1 MLQVN
6 NLSCER
12 ANREL
17 FRNLSFEV
25 SRGVALRIHGLNGS
39 GKTTLLRI
47 LAGLYQ
53 EFEGDV
59 DWGEEHYPLYIGHRR
74 GLKALM
80 SARENLFWSAA
91 INGQKTKLS
100 EVDEALRQVSM
111 GGYVDIACGSMSEGQ
126 CGRVSLARLFLLHN
140 PVWILDEPFNAI
152 DSTGVQCLVE
162 RINKHLSSGGILVLS
177 SHVEVPLTNLQE
189 LELRY

>member
-1 MLQVN
+1 MLQVK

-12 ANREL
+12 ANRVL
-17 FRNLSFEV
+17 FRNLSFELNQ
-25 SRGVALRIHGLNGS
+25 GDALRILGLNGS

-59 DWGEEHYPLYIGHRR
+59 KWGREQYPLYIGHRR
-74 GLKALM
+74 GLKALL
-80 SARENLFWSAA
+80 SARENLLWSAA
-91 INGQKTKLS
+91 INGQGAKLA

-111 GGYVDIACGSMSEGQ
+111 GSYLDIACGSMSEGQ
-126 CGRVSLARLFLLHN
+126 CGRVNLARLVLLNN

-152 DSTGVQCLVE
+152 DSDGIQWLLE
-162 RINKHLSSGGILVLS
+162 RIKKHLFFGGILVLS
-177 SHVEVPLTNLQE
+177 SHMEVPLNNLEE
-189 LELRY
+189 LELR

>member
-1 MLQVN
+1 MLQVK

-12 ANREL
+12 ANRVL
-17 FRNLSFEV
+17 FRNLSFELN
-25 SRGVALRIHGLNGS
+25 RGDALRIFGLNGS

-59 DWGEEHYPLYIGHRR
+59 KWGREQYPLYIGHRR

-80 SARENLFWSAA
+80 SARENLLWSAA
-91 INGQKTKLS
+91 INGQGVRLS

-111 GGYVDIACGSMSEGQ
+111 GSYLDIACGSMSEGQ
-126 CGRVSLARLFLLHN
+126 CGRVNLARLVLLNN
-140 PVWILDEPFNAI
+140 PIWILDEPFNAI
-152 DSTGVQCLVE
+152 DSDGIQWLLE
-162 RINKHLSSGGILVLS
+162 RIKKHLFSGGILVLS
-177 SHVEVPLTNLQE
+177 SHMEVPLNNLEE
-189 LELRY
+189 LELR

>member
-1 MLQVN
+1 MLQVK

-12 ANREL
+12 GNREL
-17 FRNLSFEV
+17 FRDLSFEV
-25 SRGVALRIHGLNGS
+25 SQGVALRVRGLNGS

-59 DWGEEHYPLYIGHRR
+59 DWGEELCPLYIGHRR

-80 SARENLFWSAA
+80 SARENLLWSAA

-111 GGYVDIACGSMSEGQ
+111 GG
-126 CGRVSLARLFLLHN
+126 
-140 PVWILDEPFNAI
+140 
-152 DSTGVQCLVE
+152 
-162 RINKHLSSGGILVLS
+162 
-177 SHVEVPLTNLQE
+177 
-189 LELRY
+189 

>member
-1 MLQVN
+1 MLQVK

-12 ANREL
+12 ANRVL
-17 FRNLSFEV
+17 FRNLSFELN
-25 SRGVALRIHGLNGS
+25 RGDSLRILGLNGS

-59 DWGEEHYPLYIGHRR
+59 KWGRESYPLYIGHRR

-80 SARENLFWSAA
+80 SARENLLWSAA
-91 INGQKTKLS
+91 INGQAARLS

-111 GGYVDIACGSMSEGQ
+111 GSYLDVACGSMSEGQ
-126 CGRVSLARLFLLHN
+126 CGRVNLARLVLLNN

-152 DSTGVQCLVE
+152 DSDGIQWLLE
-162 RINKHLSSGGILVLS
+162 RIKKHLFLGGILVIS
-177 SHVEVPLTNLQE
+177 SHMEVPLNNLEE
-189 LELRY
+189 LELR

>member
-1 MLQVN
+1 MLQVK

-12 ANREL
+12 ANRVL
-17 FRNLSFEV
+17 FRNLSFELN
-25 SRGVALRIHGLNGS
+25 RGDALRILGLNGS

-59 DWGEEHYPLYIGHRR
+59 KWGREQYPLYIGHRR

-80 SARENLFWSAA
+80 SARENLLWSAA
-91 INGQKTKLS
+91 INGQGARLA

-111 GGYVDIACGSMSEGQ
+111 GSYLDIACGSMSEGQ
-126 CGRVSLARLFLLHN
+126 CGRVNLARLVLLNN

-152 DSTGVQCLVE
+152 DSDGIQWLLE
-162 RINKHLSSGGILVLS
+162 RIKKHLFFGGILVLS
-177 SHVEVPLTNLQE
+177 SHMEVPLNNLEE
-189 LELRY
+189 LELR

>member
-1 MLQVN
+1 MLRVK

-12 ANREL
+12 ANRVL
-17 FRNLSFEV
+17 FRNLSFELN
-25 SRGVALRIHGLNGS
+25 RGDALRILGLNGS

-59 DWGEEHYPLYIGHRR
+59 KWGREQYPLYIGHRR

-80 SARENLFWSAA
+80 SARENLLWSAA
-91 INGQKTKLS
+91 INGQGVRLS

-111 GGYVDIACGSMSEGQ
+111 GSYLDIACGSMSEGQ
-126 CGRVSLARLFLLHN
+126 CGRVNLARLVLLNN

-152 DSTGVQCLVE
+152 DSDGIQWLLE
-162 RINKHLSSGGILVLS
+162 RIKQHLFLGGILVLS
-177 SHVEVPLTNLQE
+177 SHMEVPLNNLEE
-189 LELRY
+189 LELR

>member
-1 MLQVN
+1 MLQVK

-12 ANREL
+12 ANRVL
-17 FRNLSFEV
+17 FRNLSFELN
-25 SRGVALRIHGLNGS
+25 RGDALRILGLNGS

-59 DWGEEHYPLYIGHRR
+59 KWGREQYPLYIGHRR
-74 GLKALM
+74 GLKALL
-80 SARENLFWSAA
+80 SARENLLWSAA
-91 INGQKTKLS
+91 INGQGAKLA

-111 GGYVDIACGSMSEGQ
+111 GSYLDVACGSMSEGQ
-126 CGRVSLARLFLLHN
+126 CGRVNLARLVLLNN

-152 DSTGVQCLVE
+152 DSDGIQWLLE
-162 RINKHLSSGGILVLS
+162 RIKKHLFFGGILVLS
-177 SHVEVPLTNLQE
+177 SHMEVPLNNLEE
-189 LELRY
+189 LELR

>member
-1 MLQVN
+1 MLQVK

-12 ANREL
+12 ANRVL
-17 FRNLSFEV
+17 FRNLSFELN
-25 SRGVALRIHGLNGS
+25 RGDALRILGLNGS

-59 DWGEEHYPLYIGHRR
+59 KWGRESYPLYIGHRR

-80 SARENLFWSAA
+80 SARENLLWSAA
-91 INGQKTKLS
+91 INGQAARLS

-111 GGYVDIACGSMSEGQ
+111 GSYLDVACGSMSEGQ
-126 CGRVSLARLFLLHN
+126 CGRVNLARLVLLNN

-152 DSTGVQCLVE
+152 DSDGIQWLLE
-162 RINKHLSSGGILVLS
+162 RIKKHLFLGGILVIS
-177 SHVEVPLTNLQE
+177 SHMEVPLNNLEE
-189 LELRY
+189 LELR

>member
-1 MLQVN
+1 MLQVK

-12 ANREL
+12 GNREL
-17 FRNLSFEV
+17 FRDLSFEV
-25 SRGVALRIHGLNGS
+25 SQGVALRVRGLNGS

-47 LAGLYQ
+47 LAGLHQ

-59 DWGEEHYPLYIGHRR
+59 VWEEEHCPLYIGHRR

-80 SARENLFWSAA
+80 SARENLLWSAA

-111 GGYVDIACGSMSEGQ
+111 GGYIDIACGSMSEGQ
-126 CGRVSLARLFLLHN
+126 RGRVSLARLFLLNN
-140 PVWILDEPFNAI
+140 PVWILDVPFNAI
-152 DSTGVQCLVE
+152 DSAGIQCLVE
-162 RINKHLSSGGILVLS
+162 SIKKHLSSGGILVLS

-189 LELRY
+189 LELS

>member
-1 MLQVN
+1 MLQVK

-12 ANREL
+12 ANRVL
-17 FRNLSFEV
+17 FRNLSFELN
-25 SRGVALRIHGLNGS
+25 RGDALRILGLNGS

-59 DWGEEHYPLYIGHRR
+59 KWGREQYPLYIGHRR

-80 SARENLFWSAA
+80 SARENLLWSAA
-91 INGQKTKLS
+91 INGQGARLS

-111 GGYVDIACGSMSEGQ
+111 GSYLDIACGSMSEGQ
-126 CGRVSLARLFLLHN
+126 CGRVNLARLVLLNN

-152 DSTGVQCLVE
+152 DSDGIQWLLE
-162 RINKHLSSGGILVLS
+162 RIKKHLFSGGILVLS
-177 SHVEVPLTNLQE
+177 SHMEVPLNNLEE
-189 LELRY
+189 LELR

>member
-1 MLQVN
+1 MLQVK

-12 ANREL
+12 ANRVL
-17 FRNLSFEV
+17 FRNLSFELN
-25 SRGVALRIHGLNGS
+25 RGDALRILGLNGS

-59 DWGEEHYPLYIGHRR
+59 KWGREQYPLYIGHRR
-74 GLKALM
+74 GLKALL
-80 SARENLFWSAA
+80 SARENLLWSAA
-91 INGQKTKLS
+91 INGQGAKLA

-111 GGYVDIACGSMSEGQ
+111 GSYLDIACGSMSEGQ
-126 CGRVSLARLFLLHN
+126 CGRVNLARLVLLNN

-152 DSTGVQCLVE
+152 DSDGIQWLLE
-162 RINKHLSSGGILVLS
+162 RIKKHLFFGGILVLS
-177 SHVEVPLTNLQE
+177 SHMEVPLNNLEE
-189 LELRY
+189 LELR

>member
-1 MLQVN
+1 MLQVK

-12 ANREL
+12 ANRVL
-17 FRNLSFEV
+17 FRNLSFELN
-25 SRGVALRIHGLNGS
+25 RGDALRILGLNGS

-59 DWGEEHYPLYIGHRR
+59 KWGREQYPLYIGHRR

-80 SARENLFWSAA
+80 SARENLLWSAA
-91 INGQKTKLS
+91 INGQGARLS

-111 GGYVDIACGSMSEGQ
+111 ESYLDIACGSMSEGQ
-126 CGRVSLARLFLLHN
+126 CGRVNLARLVLLNN
-140 PVWILDEPFNAI
+140 PIWILDEPFNAI
-152 DSTGVQCLVE
+152 DSDGIQWLLE
-162 RINKHLSSGGILVLS
+162 RIKKHLFSGGILVLS
-177 SHVEVPLTNLQE
+177 SHMEVPLSNLEE
-189 LELRY
+189 LELR

>member
-1 MLQVN
+1 MLQVK

-12 ANREL
+12 ANRVL
-17 FRNLSFEV
+17 FRNLSFELN
-25 SRGVALRIHGLNGS
+25 RGDALRILGLNGS

-59 DWGEEHYPLYIGHRR
+59 KWGREQYPLYIGHRR

-80 SARENLFWSAA
+80 SARENLLWSAA
-91 INGQKTKLS
+91 INGQGARLS

-111 GGYVDIACGSMSEGQ
+111 GSYLDIACGSMSEGQ
-126 CGRVSLARLFLLHN
+126 CGRVNLARLVLLNN
-140 PVWILDEPFNAI
+140 PIWILDEPFNAI
-152 DSTGVQCLVE
+152 DSDGIQWLLE
-162 RINKHLSSGGILVLS
+162 RIKKHLFSGGILVLS
-177 SHVEVPLTNLQE
+177 SHMEVPLNNLEE
-189 LELRY
+189 LELR

>member
-1 MLQVN
+1 MLQVK

-12 ANREL
+12 ANRVL
-17 FRNLSFEV
+17 FRNLSFELN
-25 SRGVALRIHGLNGS
+25 RGDALRILGLNGS

-59 DWGEEHYPLYIGHRR
+59 YWEEEHCPLYIGHRR

-80 SARENLFWSAA
+80 SARENLLWSAA

-111 GGYVDIACGSMSEGQ
+111 GGYIDIACGSMSEGQ
-126 CGRVSLARLFLLHN
+126 RGRVSLARLFLLNN

-152 DSTGVQCLVE
+152 DSAGIQCLVE
-162 RINKHLSSGGILVLS
+162 SIKKHLSSGGILVLS
-177 SHVEVPLTNLQE
+177 SHVEVPLTDLQE
-189 LELRY
+189 LELS

>member
-1 MLQVN
+1 MLQVK

-12 ANREL
+12 ANRVL
-17 FRNLSFEV
+17 FRNLSFELN
-25 SRGVALRIHGLNGS
+25 RGDALRILGLNGS

-59 DWGEEHYPLYIGHRR
+59 KWGREQYPLYIGHRR

-80 SARENLFWSAA
+80 SARENLLWSAA
-91 INGQKTKLS
+91 INGQGAKLA

-111 GGYVDIACGSMSEGQ
+111 GSYLDIACGSMSEGQ
-126 CGRVSLARLFLLHN
+126 CGRVNLARLVLLNN

-152 DSTGVQCLVE
+152 DSDGIQWLLE
-162 RINKHLSSGGILVLS
+162 RIKKHLFFGGILVLS
-177 SHVEVPLTNLQE
+177 SHMEVPLNNLEE
-189 LELRY
+189 LELR

>member
-1 MLQVN
+1 MLRVK

-12 ANREL
+12 ANRVL
-17 FRNLSFEV
+17 FRNLSFELN
-25 SRGVALRIHGLNGS
+25 RGDALRILGLNGS

-59 DWGEEHYPLYIGHRR
+59 KWGREQYPLYIGHRR

-80 SARENLFWSAA
+80 SARENLLWSAA
-91 INGQKTKLS
+91 INGQGARLA

-111 GGYVDIACGSMSEGQ
+111 GSYLDIACGSMSEGQ
-126 CGRVSLARLFLLHN
+126 CGRVNLARLVLLNN
-140 PVWILDEPFNAI
+140 PIWILDEPFNAI
-152 DSTGVQCLVE
+152 DSDGIQWLLE
-162 RINKHLSSGGILVLS
+162 RIKKHLFSGGILVLS
-177 SHVEVPLTNLQE
+177 SHMEVPLSNLEE
-189 LELRY
+189 LELR

>member
-1 MLQVN
+1 MLQVK

-12 ANREL
+12 ANRVL
-17 FRNLSFEV
+17 FRNLSFELN
-25 SRGVALRIHGLNGS
+25 RGDALRILGLNGS

-59 DWGEEHYPLYIGHRR
+59 KWGREQYPLYIGHRR

-80 SARENLFWSAA
+80 SARENLLWSAA
-91 INGQKTKLS
+91 INGQGARLA

-111 GGYVDIACGSMSEGQ
+111 GSYLDIACGSMSEGQ
-126 CGRVSLARLFLLHN
+126 CGRVNLARLVLLNN

-152 DSTGVQCLVE
+152 DSDGIQWLLA
-162 RINKHLSSGGILVLS
+162 RIKKHLLLGGILVLS
-177 SHVEVPLTNLQE
+177 SHMEVPLNNLEE
-189 LELRY
+189 LELR

>member
-1 MLQVN
+1 MLQVK

-12 ANREL
+12 ANRVL
-17 FRNLSFEV
+17 FRNLSFELN
-25 SRGVALRIHGLNGS
+25 RGDALRILGLNGS

-59 DWGEEHYPLYIGHRR
+59 KWGREQYPLYIGHRR
-74 GLKALM
+74 GLKALL
-80 SARENLFWSAA
+80 SARENLLWSAA
-91 INGQKTKLS
+91 INGQGVKLA

-111 GGYVDIACGSMSEGQ
+111 GSYLDIACGSMSEGQ
-126 CGRVSLARLFLLHN
+126 CGRVNLARLVLLNN

-152 DSTGVQCLVE
+152 DSDGIQWLLE
-162 RINKHLSSGGILVLS
+162 RIKKHLFFGGILVLS
-177 SHVEVPLTNLQE
+177 SHMEVPLNNLEE
-189 LELRY
+189 LELL